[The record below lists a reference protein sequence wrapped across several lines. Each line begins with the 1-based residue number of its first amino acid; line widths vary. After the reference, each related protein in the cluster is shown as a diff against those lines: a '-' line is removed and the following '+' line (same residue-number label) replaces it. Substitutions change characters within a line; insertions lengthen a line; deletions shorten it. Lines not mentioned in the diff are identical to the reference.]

1 VAAVIAHELAHIR
14 NRDTLIMT
22 VTATLAGAISMLA
35 NFGMLFGRGQ
45 RDRNGSPFGPIGLL
59 VAMILA
65 PLSAALVQ
73 MAISRNREYAADRV
87 GAQICGNPLA
97 LASALGRLDAY
108 AHQVPNMTAEANPAT
123 AHLFIVNPLSG
134 ARMDN
139 LFSTHPNTE
148 NRIAALH
155 ALAAE
160 MGMTATRAAP
170 WGRPG
175 PWG

>member
-1 VAAVIAHELAHIR
+1 
-14 NRDTLIMT
+14 
-22 VTATLAGAISMLA
+22 
-35 NFGMLFGRGQ
+35 
-45 RDRNGSPFGPIGLL
+45 
-59 VAMILA
+59 
-65 PLSAALVQ
+65 